1 MLRELSSG
9 IIKNVQTLSVALHE
23 KLGLIPPVAA
33 LLAALPDGV
42 LMHVHYG
49 VRHPLGTFNMKF
61 GRIVSDLSNCVANVN
76 SFSATDDYP
85 RVLAAFEQAISSFS
99 GFIEASNEIFLAICP
114 KHRRPGDKE
123 FIHNWLKDRRYSLGK
138 SFYQRIRNETTY
150 FREIFN
156 RLKHSGNR
164 LRGLAITN
172 GSTRSVG
179 YCLEHTDAAG
189 ANAPIDSCII

>member
-61 GRIVSDLSNCVANVN
+61 GRIVSDLSNWRSPQCELL
-76 SFSATDDYP
+76 SATDDYP

-99 GFIEASNEIFLAICP
+99 GFIEASNEIFSCYLPKAQTTGRQRVYSQLAE
-114 KHRRPGDKE
+114 G
-123 FIHNWLKDRRYSLGK
+123 
-138 SFYQRIRNETTY
+138 
-150 FREIFN
+150 
-156 RLKHSGNR
+156 
-164 LRGLAITN
+164 
-172 GSTRSVG
+172 
-179 YCLEHTDAAG
+179 
-189 ANAPIDSCII
+189 